1 MGASSRCRTARDL
14 LSDIATIVNICES
27 PAGGEPG
34 VRRNLSATE
43 WVNRADMDGL
53 RNVPG
58 QARRVAGRGER
69 DCPAPPRNDTGGV
82 RVRSGVSRGWPCG
95 PGLPE
100 PICGNS
106 RGTVRR
112 QVGKEVGVL
121 QFVLSGLAIGAVY
134 GLIGMALGI
143 SFYVTRVIN
152 FAQGQIMMAAIM
164 LTAAITAS
172 GYSAW
177 LAVPVG
183 LASSCGIA
191 VLSYFVA
198 VRPILA
204 FDRTSFGWLV
214 STLGFAVVVE
224 NAAAYV
230 WGPTSRAFPPILNG
244 VSVHIAG
251 AVLTGQQLL
260 AIVVALLFA
269 ALFEVMRKRTLFGKL
284 GVAIAADPEMASA
297 IGANTTI
304 VAIVAFAISGFFS
317 GVAGV
322 LIGPSTFAN
331 PYLGNTYGTFG
342 FIAMMIG
349 GIERP
354 VAAMFG
360 GLLLGI
366 LSEGAN
372 ALINSQAS
380 DWFPFLVLVLIL
392 ILTPRGL
399 FSTPAPFG
407 RWRVPG
413 FSRRA

>member
-1 MGASSRCRTARDL
+1 M
-14 LSDIATIVNICES
+14 
-27 PAGGEPG
+27 
-34 VRRNLSATE
+34 
-43 WVNRADMDGL
+43 
-53 RNVPG
+53 
-58 QARRVAGRGER
+58 
-69 DCPAPPRNDTGGV
+69 
-82 RVRSGVSRGWPCG
+82 RSGVDGGGPCG
-95 PGLPE
+95 ADLPA
-100 PICGNS
+100 PLFGNS

-112 QVGKEVGVL
+112 QAGKEVRAL

-183 LASSCGIA
+183 LAGSCVIA

-204 FDRTSFGWLV
+204 FDRASFGWLV

-244 VSVHIAG
+244 VSAHIAG

-297 IGANTTI
+297 VGANITV

-399 FSTPAPFG
+399 FSAAAPFG

-413 FSRRA
+413 FSRRG